1 MMQDSNGKYYEFG
14 SFRVDPVKRLL
25 LRDGSP
31 VALPPKAFDALMIL
45 LDNSGRVVERNDLM
59 AKLWPDTFVED
70 INLNVQISSLR
81 KALGENPF
89 DHHYIVTVPRRGYS
103 FVATVSRIEIGNV
116 DRLIAPD
123 PSSPRIESSASH
135 TPLQKDKGGLSS
147 VTRRFVSS
155 RGQRIAVAASI
166 LLVALASVFFL
177 WVSAARPQ
185 FHDASPG
192 TTMAVLPF
200 KHLSSEDEEYLG
212 LGMADALITKLSNI
226 KSMTVRPT
234 SAVIRYD
241 NPEADSLAAGRE
253 MKVEMVLEGKIQ
265 RTGERLRVTVQM
277 LRVSDGAPLWA
288 ESFDESFSN
297 IFAVQDSI
305 SRRVAEAVRVKLNAE
320 EKQMLARKHTGNL
333 EAYQA
338 YVRGRY
344 FWNKRS
350 VKDLEKAIE
359 YFKEAIEIEPS
370 YALAYSGLA
379 DALNLLIIFGE
390 GNPEDL
396 LPKAKA
402 AALKAVE
409 SDDSLAEAHASLAF
423 AMMRSDWNWNKAE
436 SEFRRALALNPNYP
450 AARYWYADLLLTI
463 GKTDEAIAQMRL
475 ARDVDPLSPATIAK
489 LGWASY
495 WGRRYD
501 EAIARFRESL
511 DLNPDYSPA
520 LLGLSRSFEQ
530 KGMHREALVEQAK
543 IKAMTGPDGPLLAAS
558 GNKREAVKAIETYR
572 RFLQEKED
580 SSYALAETYAAL
592 GHKDDAFNWLE
603 KAFQNRNSNLLY
615 IKVNPRLDNLRSDP
629 RFAELLRRMML
640 EA

>member
-1 MMQDSNGKYYEFG
+1 MQDSNGKYYEFG
-14 SFRVDPVKRLL
+14 SFRIDPLKRLL

-31 VALPPKAFDALMIL
+31 VALPPKAFDALLIL
-45 LDNSGRVVERNDLM
+45 LENSGRVVDRNELM
-59 AKLWPDTFVED
+59 EKLWPDTFVEE
-70 INLNVQISSLR
+70 INLNVHISSLR
-81 KALGENPF
+81 KALGENPS
-89 DHHYIVTVPRRGYS
+89 DHRYIVTVPRRGYS
-103 FVATVSRIEIGNV
+103 FVAPVSRIEIG
-116 DRLIAPD
+116 DGDSLIASD
-123 PSSPRIESSASH
+123 SSSPEVEPPASH
-135 TPLQKDKGGLSS
+135 PTLQKGNDVPAP

-155 RGQRIAVAASI
+155 RGRRMAVAISGLLLAIAS
-166 LLVALASVFFL
+166 AFFL
-177 WVSAARPQ
+177 WVSATRPQ
-185 FHDASPG
+185 FHASSPG
-192 TTMAVLPF
+192 ATIAVLPF

-288 ESFDESFSN
+288 ESFEESFSN
-297 IFAVQDSI
+297 IFDVQDSI
-305 SRRVAEAVRVKLNAE
+305 SLRVAEAVRVKLNAQ
-320 EKQMLARKHTGNL
+320 EKEMLARKHTGKL

-350 VKDLEKAIE
+350 TKDIEKAIK
-359 YFKEAIEIEPS
+359 YFTEAIEIEPS

-379 DALNLLIIFGE
+379 DALNVLAILGE
-390 GNPEDL
+390 ENSEDL
-396 LPKAKA
+396 ILKARS

-409 SDDSLAEAHASLAF
+409 TDDSLAEAHASLAF
-423 AMMRSDWNWNKAE
+423 ALMRSDWDWTGAE
-436 SEFRRALALNPNYP
+436 SEFRRALALNANYP
-450 AARYWYADLLLTI
+450 AARYWYADLLLTM
-463 GKTDEAIAQMRL
+463 GKTDEAIEEMRQ
-475 ARDVDPLSPATIAK
+475 AKEVDPLSPATIAK

-501 EAIARFRESL
+501 EAIAHFRESL
-511 DLNPDYSPA
+511 DLNPRYSSA

-530 KGMHREALVEQAK
+530 KGMHREALIEQAK
-543 IKAMTGPDGPLLAAS
+543 VKAMTGPDGPMLAAS
-558 GNKREAVKAIETYR
+558 GNKKEAVKAIETYR
-572 RFLQEKED
+572 RFLQED
-580 SSYALAETYAAL
+580 MGYSFAMAETYAAL
-592 GHKDDAFNWLE
+592 GQKDDAFNWLE

-629 RFAELLRRMML
+629 RFAELLRRMRL